1 MIKVRCVGCRH
12 VFEVETV
19 AVKRLV
25 CPGCGRRLR
34 GLQLPS
40 STAGDSMFIDVA
52 KVEPPQVGGVGE
64 EAEPDAAEVEVDEK
78 PVVFCPNCA
87 SKLYINRRR
96 YGGRRVPCPRCG
108 KKFHVP
114 RAS

>member
-1 MIKVRCVGCRH
+1 M
-12 VFEVETV
+12 
-19 AVKRLV
+19 AVPRV
-25 CPGCGRRLR
+25 ICPNCGRRLR

-52 KVEPPQVGGVGE
+52 KLNPPQTADLEGK
-64 EAEPDAAEVEVDEK
+64 EPDAGEVDVAKEK

-108 KKFHVP
+108 QKFHVP
-114 RAS
+114 RG